1 MAKRTY
7 RSANGKAIDMD
18 TLSLK
23 NETVIAVGNMRVN
36 ARGDQLGP
44 GGKIVRTREDVM
56 SDHYAVRN
64 SIVPE
69 DTAQPRDPEVETVQ
83 QPVQNTV
90 QQAVQQPVQ
99 ETAPSPTPV
108 EAKDI
113 DDDPSGPLDE
123 PAQEDEWV
131 EDENG
136 DFVRPE
142 DLKASTK
149 GIADAL
155 AEKKEISV
163 PREKTPKQKAKEKT
177 GIKRI

>member
-1 MAKRTY
+1 
-7 RSANGKAIDMD
+7 
-18 TLSLK
+18 
-23 NETVIAVGNMRVN
+23 MRVN

-44 GGKIVRTREDVM
+44 GGKIVRTREEVM

-64 SIVPE
+64 LLYPE
-69 DTAQPRDPEVETVQ
+69 DTAQSEIPKLKQ
-83 QPVQNTV
+83 YN
-90 QQAVQQPVQ
+90 
-99 ETAPSPTPV
+99 SPYKILYNRLYNNLFKKLHHSIPWRL
-108 EAKDI
+108 KI
-113 DDDPSGPLDE
+113 SMMIPSGPLDE

-155 AEKKEISV
+155 APKKKLV
-163 PREKTPKQKAKEKT
+163 FREKTPKAKS
-177 GIKRI
+177 KRKNRYKENPICK

>member
-44 GGKIVRTREDVM
+44 GGKIIRTREEVM

-64 SIVPE
+64 SIIPE
-69 DTAQPRDPEVETVQ
+69 EKGQPRDPEVEQVQ
-83 QPVQNTV
+83 Q
-90 QQAVQQPVQ
+90 QAP
-99 ETAPSPTPV
+99 APTPPSIQN
-108 EAKDI
+108 KDI
-113 DDDPSGPLDE
+113 EGDPSGPLDE
-123 PAQEDEWV
+123 PAKEDEWV

-149 GIADAL
+149 GISDAL
-155 AEKKEISV
+155 AEKKEVSV
-163 PREKTPKQKAKEKT
+163 PREKTPKQKAKEQT

>member
-1 MAKRTY
+1 
-7 RSANGKAIDMD
+7 
-18 TLSLK
+18 
-23 NETVIAVGNMRVN
+23 MRVN
-36 ARGDQLGP
+36 VPVTYQLGP
-44 GGKIVRTREDVM
+44 GGKIVRTREEVM

-64 SIVPE
+64 LLYPKIRHKSEILKLK
-69 DTAQPRDPEVETVQ
+69 QYNS
-83 QPVQNTV
+83 PVQNTV

-99 ETAPSPTPV
+99 ETSPAPTPV

-136 DFVRPE
+136 DFVRSE

-155 AEKKEISV
+155 APEKKKLV
-163 PREKTPKQKAKEKT
+163 FREKTPKAKS
-177 GIKRI
+177 KRKNRYKENPICK